1 MGGSNAQKHV
11 VEEPKNAPGM
21 FLNRP
26 FLEANNA
33 IAIVKQVN
41 ATLHW
46 TLPRLVRTA
55 NKRKEMIMS

>member
-33 IAIVKQVN
+33 LIAIVKQVN
-41 ATLHW
+41 ATLD
-46 TLPRLVRTA
+46 LAQVS
-55 NKRKEMIMS
+55 KDCK